1 MPVKLL
7 WGAVV
12 LVLCQPVFAADVV
25 KRGAWKTIDYE
36 VQGMWSIVDTG
47 DGLAVELDEG
57 FETKN
62 GPDLHILLSPKSIG
76 ELSDDNASS
85 QALVVG
91 LLVTSDRGL
100 FKKMKGPQTLALP
113 PGVDL
118 ADYRTIL
125 IHCLKYSHLWAGAP
139 LD

>member
-25 KRGAWKTIDYE
+25 KGGAWKTIDYE

-47 DGLAVELDEG
+47 DGLAVELGED

-62 GPDLHILLSPKSIG
+62 GPDLHILLSPKSVNMTFTPAIY
-76 ELSDDNASS
+76 SANRHSKT
-85 QALVVG
+85 VVC
-91 LLVTSDRGL
+91 TN
-100 FKKMKGPQTLALP
+100 
-113 PGVDL
+113 
-118 ADYRTIL
+118 Y
-125 IHCLKYSHLWAGAP
+125 
-139 LD
+139 